1 MTTPPTVVPAATAAV
16 GKSCLCV
23 SAHSSQRF
31 MDLPVGNAP
40 EPGGGAPLVG
50 TGVRDSFAEVDRV
63 AEDVG
68 SGFDSKVV
76 SDLIVPVA
84 TTVVVNAV
92 VVQPVTIACVV
103 LSDT

>member
-1 MTTPPTVVPAATAAV
+1 
-16 GKSCLCV
+16 
-23 SAHSSQRF
+23 

-40 EPGGGAPLVG
+40 DPAGGGALLVG
-50 TGVRDSFAEVDRV
+50 AGVRDSNAEVDRV

-68 SGFDSKVV
+68 SGYDSEVV
-76 SDLIVPVA
+76 FDLIVPVA
-84 TTVVVNAV
+84 TTVVVNGI